1 MIISNN
7 KDQMNLKIK
16 KIMRKKKRKVK
27 INKSIELQIEGKV
40 KGNP

>member
-27 INKSIELQIEGKV
+27 INKSIELQIKI
-40 KGNP
+40 K